1 MNFNVIDKPRPARYH
16 PAAGAI
22 EPPLTAFHVMSK
34 PIGPICNL
42 DCRYCFYLEK
52 EEMYVQE
59 GRRPRPSWQMSD
71 EVLETYIRQY
81 IQQQDAQE
89 INFAWQGGEP
99 TLLGADFFRKAVA
112 IQTKYAE
119 GRTIHNA
126 LQTNATLLDDAWG
139 GFLSENHFLV
149 GVSIDGP
156 TDLHDAYR
164 VDKHGEPTF
173 DRVMQGLEALKRH
186 GVDFNTMTVVSRAN
200 SQHPQRVYRFL
211 KEIGSTFL
219 QFIPL
224 VERASPG
231 PLASEHGLIQLS
243 LAPPPRL
250 GETDSAVTDWSVRA
264 EDWGPFLTTIFD
276 EWVRR
281 DVGCIYVQHFDVA
294 LGIWLGAGSSLCVFS
309 ETCGKAV
316 AIEHNGDLYS
326 CDHFVYPQYRLGNV
340 LEKSLGEMVASEA
353 QTKFGRDKADTLP
366 RYCRECEVR
375 FACQGE
381 CPKHRFIRA
390 PDGEWGLNYLCAGYY
405 RFFKHID
412 PYMRAMAGLLHSGRA
427 PAEIMEEIA
436 RLDQNIRRTTGRNDP
451 CPCGSGQK
459 YKRCCAN
466 ARH

>member
-1 MNFNVIDKPRPARYH
+1 
-16 PAAGAI
+16 
-22 EPPLTAFHVMSK
+22 
-34 PIGPICNL
+34 
-42 DCRYCFYLEK
+42 
-52 EEMYVQE
+52 
-59 GRRPRPSWQMSD
+59 MSD

-427 PAEIMEEIA
+427 PAEIMGEIA

>member
-156 TDLHDAYR
+156 ADLHDAYR

-451 CPCGSGQK
+451 CPCGSGQE

>member
-59 GRRPRPSWQMSD
+59 GRHPRPSWQMSD

-99 TLLGADFFRKAVA
+99 TLLGVDFFRKAVA

-156 TDLHDAYR
+156 ADLHDAYR
-164 VDKHGEPTF
+164 VDKHGGPTF
-173 DRVMQGLEALKRH
+173 DRVMQGIEALKRH

-250 GETDSAVTDWSVRA
+250 GETDSAVTDWSIRA

-353 QTKFGRDKADTLP
+353 QTKFGRDKANTLP

-451 CPCGSGQK
+451 CPCESGQE

>member
-156 TDLHDAYR
+156 ADLHDAYR
-164 VDKHGEPTF
+164 VDKHGGPTF
-173 DRVMQGLEALKRH
+173 DRVMQGIEALKRH

-353 QTKFGRDKADTLP
+353 QTKFGSDKADTLP

-451 CPCGSGQK
+451 CPCGSGQE

>member
-156 TDLHDAYR
+156 ADLHDAYR
-164 VDKHGEPTF
+164 VDKHGGPTF
-173 DRVMQGLEALKRH
+173 DRVMQGIEALKRH

-427 PAEIMEEIA
+427 PAEIMGEIA

>member
-200 SQHPQRVYRFL
+200 SQNPQRVYRFL

-451 CPCGSGQK
+451 CPCGSGQE

>member
-156 TDLHDAYR
+156 PDLHDAYR

-427 PAEIMEEIA
+427 PAEIMGEIA

-451 CPCGSGQK
+451 CPCGSGQE

>member
-451 CPCGSGQK
+451 CPCGSGQE

>member
-156 TDLHDAYR
+156 ADLHDAYR
-164 VDKHGEPTF
+164 VDKHGGPTF
-173 DRVMQGLEALKRH
+173 DRVMQGIEALKRH

-200 SQHPQRVYRFL
+200 SQHPQRVYQFL

-451 CPCGSGQK
+451 CPCGSGQE

-466 ARH
+466 AHH

>member
-427 PAEIMEEIA
+427 PAEIMGEIA

-451 CPCGSGQK
+451 CPCGSGQE

>member
-59 GRRPRPSWQMSD
+59 GRHPRPSWQMSD

-99 TLLGADFFRKAVA
+99 TLLGVDFFRKAVA

-156 TDLHDAYR
+156 ADLHDAYR
-164 VDKHGEPTF
+164 VDKHGGPTF
-173 DRVMQGLEALKRH
+173 DRVMQGIEALKRH

-451 CPCGSGQK
+451 CPCGSGQE

>member
-412 PYMRAMAGLLHSGRA
+412 PYMRAMAGLLHSDRA
-427 PAEIMEEIA
+427 PAEIMGEIA
-436 RLDQNIRRTTGRNDP
+436 QLDQNIRRTTGRNDP
-451 CPCGSGQK
+451 CPCGSGQE

>member
-156 TDLHDAYR
+156 ADLHDAYR

-427 PAEIMEEIA
+427 PAEIMGEIA

-451 CPCGSGQK
+451 CPCGSGQE

>member
-451 CPCGSGQK
+451 CPCGSGQE

-466 ARH
+466 VRH

>member
-16 PAAGAI
+16 PAAGTI

-59 GRRPRPSWQMSD
+59 GRRSRPSWQMSD

-156 TDLHDAYR
+156 PDLHDAYR

-173 DRVMQGLEALKRH
+173 DRVMQGIEALKRH

-326 CDHFVYPQYRLGNV
+326 CDHFVYPQYRLGNI

-412 PYMRAMAGLLHSGRA
+412 PYMRAMAELLHSGHA
-427 PAEIMEEIA
+427 PAEIMGEIA

-466 ARH
+466 AHH